1 MLASRDSLPVSSVS
15 YSPSGTRSRLGVMR
29 WRHQALPG
37 HRAGRTTRN
46 SGTLY
51 KWVHVSFNIEIK
63 ITCKVRIK
71 DQKRTKSK
79 ISVTIFIIYN
89 LWFCDFF
96 SDFFWNCLWLFFWN
110 CLWLFFWNSLNFW
123 LLALVIIVVMS
134 PFSNWMKVLYH
145 REVTWRLRALVR
157 THRTL
162 NTTSCSHRVA
172 FVCPAGIDYYKNSHL
187 RVAFVCGSSAIVWPS
202 VGIVLASAVHWL
214 LTKFGVIF
222 ARNSKFHIHMAIW
235 CQFWDS
241 VTPALQILVRTGEMR
256 LCWHDFTKNHD
267 RSITQK
273 DNVTYFNLLTN

>member
-1 MLASRDSLPVSSVS
+1 
-15 YSPSGTRSRLGVMR
+15 MR
-29 WRHQALPG
+29 WRHQSLPG
-37 HRAGRTTRN
+37 HRAGRTTRH
-46 SGTLY
+46 SGCKIVRRSVILLLPL
-51 KWVHVSFNIEIK
+51 FNIEIK

-79 ISVTIFIIYN
+79 ISVTILIIYN

-110 CLWLFFWNSLNFW
+110 SLNFW
-123 LLALVIIVVMS
+123 LLALVIFVVMS

-157 THRTL
+157 AHRTL

-187 RVAFVCGSSAIVWPS
+187 RVAFVCGSGAIVWPS

-214 LTKFGVIF
+214 LTKFGAIF
-222 ARNSKFHIHMAIW
+222 VRNSKFHIRMAIW
-235 CQFWDS
+235 CQFRDS
-241 VTPALQILVRTGEMR
+241 VTPALVKCTKYI
-256 LCWHDFTKNHD
+256 DFYRHCLKRKTA
-267 RSITQK
+267 
-273 DNVTYFNLLTN
+273 